1 MELQAVAG
9 QLQLVNGAVQ
19 DRVAIPGLLAQSAP
33 TKTARSRERDFL
45 FIHLTLTGQPDE
57 TEILAQDLLDT
68 ISNRFYNT
76 PGSVTASLR
85 KAILESNQLLLRYNL
100 SGAKTIHEGAIT
112 CAVMRAN
119 ELFVAQAGE
128 AYALLGHNFGIE
140 RLPSSRPAKT
150 TPLGRTAGLD
160 IRYYHNWLLSGD
172 MLLLADPRLEH
183 MLTESFRPILIDSDV
198 EDGIEELKELI
209 APDSARIILVE
220 FTDEAHGY
228 LPDADRRVSRAVT
241 GQRLAPPTKSPV
253 RESPAV
259 DDAVGTKSDPLAFP
273 AVDVE
278 TVETSARKVTS
289 KLALVLAGIT
299 GWTAD
304 LLGKVRSGDESEES
318 PSNWALPAIL
328 AIAIPLIV
336 AIIVTGVY
344 LQRGRVAR
352 YSELRREISDTII
365 LAQQADSEEAS
376 ELLYSE
382 ALSLI
387 AEAEELRP
395 GDGDLSSFRQNIYLG
410 FDGLS
415 GVSRLNSTLLQQYEA
430 NSSLASVEF
439 GEALSG
445 EIYVLDRGNNRVY
458 REIMGEDLSSSGT
471 GEPEIV
477 LFEDQVIGS
486 HILGTLVDILWRPGG
501 NQVTRDGLA
510 ALDLRGALITY
521 FSNFADT
528 RAVPLALSSEWNQPV
543 AITTFNERLYI
554 LDPGAQVIWRY
565 FAEGE
570 GFTLSDGQE
579 TVDFVDDADL
589 EHAVDI
595 AIYSEDGS
603 VFLLY
608 DDGRIR
614 RYVNGRLL
622 WGEDLLANSGLESP
636 LVSPT
641 SLKLA
646 GRGLNSSLFVVDPGS
661 DRIIQFSLGGTFL
674 AQFKASDANGDELF
688 GRTTDFVISEN
699 PLRIIVTAGN
709 ELYLANQK

>member
-19 DRVAIPGLLAQSAP
+19 DKAGIPGLLAQSAP
-33 TKTARSRERDFL
+33 SKTARSRERDSL

-57 TEILAQDLLDT
+57 TEILAQDLLDA

-76 PGSVTASLR
+76 SGSVTAALR
-85 KAILESNQLLLRYNL
+85 KAILEINQLLLRYNL

-128 AYALLGHNFGIE
+128 AFALLGHNFGIE
-140 RLPSSRPAKT
+140 RLPASRPART

-160 IRYYHNWLLSGD
+160 MRYYHNWLLSGD

-183 MLTESFRPILIDSDV
+183 MPTDSFRPILIDSDV

-209 APDSARIILVE
+209 TPDSARIILVE
-220 FTDEAHGY
+220 FTDEAPGY
-228 LPDADRRVSRAVT
+228 LPDANHRIEPAVT
-241 GQRLAPPTKSPV
+241 GQQLAPPTRPPI
-253 RESPAV
+253 REAPTQ
-259 DDAVGTKSDPLAFP
+259 DNDVGTDGDTPAFP
-273 AVDVE
+273 MVDVE
-278 TVETSARKVTS
+278 TVETSARKATS
-289 KLALVLAGIT
+289 KLALALAGVT

-304 LLGKVRSGDESEES
+304 LLGKVRSGDESEED
-318 PSNWALPAIL
+318 PSKWALPAIL
-328 AIAIPLIV
+328 AIAIPIIV

-352 YSELRREISDTII
+352 YSDLRREISETII
-365 LAQQADSEEAS
+365 LAQQADSEESS
-376 ELLYSE
+376 ESFYSDALTLL
-382 ALSLI
+382 

-395 GDGDLSSFRQNIYLG
+395 GDSDLSSLRQNVYLG
-410 FDGLS
+410 LDSLS
-415 GVSRLNSTLLQQYEA
+415 GVSRLNSTLLQQFED
-430 NSSLASVEF
+430 SSMMASVEL
-439 GEALSG
+439 GEVPNGELYAL
-445 EIYVLDRGNNRVY
+445 DKANNRVY
-458 REIMGEDLSSSGT
+458 RVTAGEDFSATGT
-471 GEPEIV
+471 SEPEIV
-477 LFEDQVIGS
+477 LFEEQVIGS
-486 HILGTLVDILWRPGG
+486 HILGTLIDILWRPSG

-510 ALDLRGALITY
+510 TLDLRGALITY

-528 RAVPLALSSEWNQPV
+528 RAVPLALSSEWIQPV
-543 AITTFNERLYI
+543 AVTTFNERLYI

-579 TVDFVDDADL
+579 IVEFVDDADL
-589 EHAVDI
+589 EHAVDV

-608 DDGRIR
+608 DDGRVR

-622 WGEDLLANSGLESP
+622 WGEELLSNSGLESP

-641 SLKLA
+641 SLKIV
-646 GRGLNSSLFVVDPGS
+646 GRGLNSSLFIVDPGS

-674 AQFKASDANGDELF
+674 AQFKASDANGEELF
-688 GRTTDFVISEN
+688 GRASDFVITEN

-709 ELYLANQK
+709 ELYVASQN